1 MASTPLTVSEAT
13 PSAKPLTRWQKIIY
27 GTGDWG
33 KASFNSLRQIF
44 YAIFLTDVVGLDPR
58 LASFAALIA
67 ILWDAINDP
76 LIGTLSD
83 NVRTR
88 WGRRRP
94 FFLWFSIPFGLA
106 FLVLWWAPPWE
117 SQWLLMLTVTLAY
130 MLSDTIQTLVTVPY
144 LALTP
149 EIAPGYDERTS
160 LTSYRMFF
168 NLAASLTTVVAAPT
182 IVDLAINA
190 GLSQQRG
197 YLLVAGLFGIMA
209 VIPFMLLF
217 FTIRE
222 KEIPPLE
229 ESDKIPFL
237 KTIRLLWE
245 NIPFRYVTTIYVINW
260 ISFDVVAMMIPY
272 YLLYWIAQGDMLAKA
287 NLFGQKLALESAVL
301 GIIMLVATLSIPLW
315 NLVARRFSKRSAYIG
330 GMTFWIVVQTL
341 IFLLQPGQFNLI
353 LVFAFFA
360 GFSVSTAHIM
370 PEAIFPDVIDWD
382 ELRTRTRHEGM
393 YYGAINFMRKL
404 SSALAIFI
412 ALQVLGWFGYQNPPD
427 GALIFNQSSHALLG
441 IRLLTG
447 PLVVLFLIAAIVTAW
462 FYPLTRERQAR
473 IQLAIQRRKARE
485 DRRRRQKE
493 PVTIE
498 GSDSYAK

>member
-1 MASTPLTVSEAT
+1 L
-13 PSAKPLTRWQKIIY
+13 IY
-27 GTGDWG
+27 GSGDWG
-33 KASFNSLRQIF
+33 RASFNSLRQIF
-44 YAIFLTDVVGLDPR
+44 YAIFLTDVVGLEAR

-83 NVRTR
+83 NVRSR

-94 FFLWFSIPFGLA
+94 FFLFFSVPFGLA

-117 SQWLLMLTVTLAY
+117 SQILLMITVALAY

-149 EIAPGYDERTS
+149 EIAPDYDERTS

-182 IVDLAINA
+182 IVDAA
-190 GLSQQRG
+190 VKSGLSQQQG
-197 YLLVAGLFGIMA
+197 YLLVAGLFGILA

-222 KEIPPLE
+222 REAPPLE
-229 ESDKIPFL
+229 NGEKIPLFN
-237 KTIRLLWE
+237 TIHLLWD
-245 NIPFRYVTTIYVINW
+245 NIPFRYVTIIYVINW

-272 YLLYWIAQGDMLAKA
+272 YLLYWIADGDLLAKA
-287 NLFGQKLALESAVL
+287 SVFGQQLSLESAAL
-301 GIIMLVATLSIPLW
+301 GIIMLVATLSIPIW
-315 NLVARRFSKRSAYIG
+315 NLLSRRFSKRSAYIG

-341 IFLLQPGQFNLI
+341 VFLLRPGQFDLI
-353 LVFAFFA
+353 LLFSFFA

-412 ALQVLGWFGYQNPPD
+412 ALQVLGWFGYQNPPAD
-427 GALIFNQSSHALLG
+427 ALVFTQSSFTLLG

-447 PLVVLFLIAAIVTAW
+447 PTVVLFLLAAIVTAW

-473 IQLAIQRRKARE
+473 IQLAIQRRKQREARRI
-485 DRRRRQKE
+485 DH
-493 PVTIE
+493 TE
-498 GSDSYAK
+498 GSLP

>member
-1 MASTPLTVSEAT
+1 MASYL
-13 PSAKPLTRWQKIIY
+13 SAAEGSSDVGKPISRWQKIIY
-27 GTGDWG
+27 GSGDWG

-44 YAIFLTDVVGLDPR
+44 YAIFLTDTVGLDPR

-67 ILWDAINDP
+67 ILWDAVNDP

-83 NVRTR
+83 NVRSR

-94 FFLWFSIPFGLA
+94 FFILFSIPFGLA

-130 MLSDTIQTLVTVPY
+130 MFSDTIQTLVTVPY

-168 NLAASLTTVVAAPT
+168 NLAATLTTVVAAPT
-182 IVDLAINA
+182 IIDMAINA

-197 YLLVAGLFGIMA
+197 YLLVAGMFGILA

-222 KEIPPLE
+222 REVPPLE
-229 ESDKIPFL
+229 QNEKIPFL
-237 KTIRLLWE
+237 KTVRLLWE

-330 GMTFWIVVQTL
+330 GMSFWIVVQTL
-341 IFLLQPGQFNLI
+341 IFLLQPGQFNLV
-353 LVFAFFA
+353 LLFSFFA

-412 ALQVLGWFGYQNPPD
+412 ALQVLGWFGYQTPPE
-427 GALIFNQSSHALLG
+427 GALIFSQSSTALLG

-447 PLVVLFLIAAIVTAW
+447 PMVVLFLIAAIIAAW
-462 FYPLTRERQAR
+462 FYPLSRERQVR
-473 IQLAIQRRKARE
+473 IRLAITHRKSRE
-485 DRRRRQKE
+485 DRQRRQKMQ
-493 PVTIE
+493 TAIE
-498 GSDSYAK
+498 DNDSYAK

>member
-1 MASTPLTVSEAT
+1 MALEDSSASKPAMNLPLSRM
-13 PSAKPLTRWQKIIY
+13 KKWIY
-27 GTGDWG
+27 GSGDWG
-33 KASFNSLRQIF
+33 RASFNSLRQIF
-44 YAIFLTDVVGLDPR
+44 YAIFLTDVVGLEAR

-76 LIGTLSD
+76 LVGALSD
-83 NVRTR
+83 RVRSR

-94 FFLWFSIPFGLA
+94 FLLLFSIPFGLA
-106 FLVLWWAPPWE
+106 FLILWWAPPWE
-117 SQWLLMLTVTLAY
+117 NQILLMATVTLAY

-149 EIAPGYDERTS
+149 EIAPDYDERTS

-182 IVDLAINA
+182 IVDAVVT
-190 GLSQQRG
+190 GGMSQQQG
-197 YLLVAGLFGIMA
+197 YLLVAGLFGVLA
-209 VIPFMLLF
+209 VIPFMLVF

-222 KEIPPLE
+222 REIPYHE
-229 ESDKIPFL
+229 ESDRIPLF

-272 YLLYWIAQGDMLAKA
+272 YLLYWTAQGDLLAKA
-287 NLFGQKLALESAVL
+287 SLFGQQLPLESAAL
-301 GIIMLVATLSIPLW
+301 GIIMLVATLSIPIW
-315 NLVARRFSKRSAYIG
+315 NLLSHRFSKRSAYIG
-330 GMTFWIVVQTL
+330 GMTFWIIVQTL
-341 IFLLQPGQFNLI
+341 LFLLQPGQFDLI
-353 LVFAFFA
+353 LLFSFFA

-412 ALQVLGWFGYQNPPD
+412 ALQVLGWFGYQNPPAD
-427 GALIFNQSSHALLG
+427 ALKFTQSSFTLFG

-447 PLVVLFLIAAIVTAW
+447 PVIVLFLLAAIVTAW

-473 IQLAIQRRKARE
+473 IQRAIQRRNIRKSSQLNR
-485 DRRRRQKE
+485 
-493 PVTIE
+493 
-498 GSDSYAK
+498 